1 VTLLVVLVA
10 MGILLGTVSYTS
22 SSVFFVAAGVV
33 GVWLLTFYVRERVGH
48 HRHHR

>member
-22 SSVFFVAAGVV
+22 FPVFFVAAGVI
-33 GVWLLTFYVRERVGH
+33 GAWLLTFYVRERVGQ
-48 HRHHR
+48 HRNR

>member
-1 VTLLVVLVA
+1 MTLLVVLVA

-22 SSVFFVAAGVV
+22 FPVFLVAAGVV

-48 HRHHR
+48 HRHR